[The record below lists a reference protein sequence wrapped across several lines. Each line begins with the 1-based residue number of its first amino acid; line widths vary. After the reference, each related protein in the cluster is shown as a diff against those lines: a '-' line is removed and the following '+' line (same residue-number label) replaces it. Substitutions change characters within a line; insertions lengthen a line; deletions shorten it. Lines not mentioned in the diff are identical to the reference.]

1 MGYPN
6 QPAPWQP
13 GQPQQGYPPQ
23 QTGYAPGAPQGYAP
37 QAPAGYAPGAPAS
50 GGGYNFG
57 DLWTGADT
65 TAGNLLPEGTYD
77 AVVEEVTFGQT
88 RSGDKGAWTI
98 KFRVTTGPQANSPL
112 TMTMAINPTKQD
124 GSPNPAGMGIMF
136 RQLHAMGVPVPPP
149 IGAPG
154 ERPFWELGWTEQNVA
169 QQMTGKPVQ
178 IRVIQ
183 NEWDGG
189 TNNKVRDIKPA
200 RPGAPTQVQQA
211 PQQAQAPAP
220 YGQPGQ
226 QFPGQVVPGYQAT
239 GQPPQPQGGWAQ
251 GAQGAPPPYQA
262 PQPQAQ
268 QWANPAGQPAQG
280 PPQVQGQP
288 PVPGAPQYAQPQ
300 QPGQP
305 GMGQFTPQGQA
316 GPQMPPP
323 SPQGIPPAQ
332 PPWAQQAP
340 QNGAP
345 QPPQAPPAQPQPQ
358 QGQAPPAPPWGQQ

>member
-6 QPAPWQP
+6 QPGQPWQ
-13 GQPQQGYPPQ
+13 QPQQGYAPPQ
-23 QTGYAPGAPQGYAP
+23 QGYAP
-37 QAPAGYAPGAPAS
+37 QAPAGYGAAPGAPAA

-65 TAGNLLPEGTYD
+65 TAGNLLPEGNYD
-77 AVVEEVTFGQT
+77 AVVESCEFGQT
-88 RSGDKGAWTI
+88 RGGDKGAWTI
-98 KFRVTTGPQANSPL
+98 KFRVTTGPQAGALL
-112 TMTMAINPTKQD
+112 TMTMAINPTKTD

-169 QQMTGKPVQ
+169 QQMTGKPVI

-183 NEWDGG
+183 NDWDGG
-189 TNNKVRDIKPA
+189 TNNKVKDIKPA
-200 RPGAPTQVQQA
+200 KPGAPTTVQQA
-211 PQQAQAPAP
+211 PQQAPAMGG
-220 YGQPGQ
+220 YQPGQ
-226 QFPGQVVPGYQAT
+226 
-239 GQPPQPQGGWAQ
+239 GQPQYGPSGFAPPVTPGGPVSYSPVAAQQGGT
-251 GAQGAPPPYQA
+251 
-262 PQPQAQ
+262 Q

-280 PPQVQGQP
+280 PPQAPPGMP
-288 PVPGAPQYAQPQ
+288 PVPGAPQYAQPP

-305 GMGQFTPQGQA
+305 GMGQFTPQGMGGA
-316 GPQMPPP
+316 PQMPPP
-323 SPQGIPPAQ
+323 SPQGAPPAM

-345 QPPQAPPAQPQPQ
+345 APQQPGQPPEQPQS
-358 QGQAPPAPPWGQQ
+358 GQAPPAPPWGQQ